1 MYLFQ
6 MSNLQRSSFC
16 RDSDQKNVW
25 EFLELSKNF
34 GNVCRCRDNRTKCRL
49 FIGWLWRARDFQVK
63 SASQVVVV

>member
-25 EFLELSKNF
+25 GNF
-34 GNVCRCRDNRTKCRL
+34 WNCQRISEMFVVAVTTVPNAGFSLDGC
-49 FIGWLWRARDFQVK
+49 GERAIFK
-63 SASQVVVV
+63 